1 MLRLPR
7 PAGAGKGR
15 EAAAG
20 SATGNCAL
28 RRAAIFT
35 FCKLLKWNCEI
46 LSVTDARTEQSSGR
60 PGEFRSGDW
69 RGCVLMSVALC
80 CGWAWE
86 MQCRGRAAACRWVG
100 ARGRHGGLRG
110 LEFQEL
116 GDGSRRIRHPTAEIE
131 TGKTSGAAS
140 CDVIPATI
148 PARLFLR
155 NRKFHPGRVRV
166 LKFCVLC

>member
-1 MLRLPR
+1 
-7 PAGAGKGR
+7 
-15 EAAAG
+15 
-20 SATGNCAL
+20 
-28 RRAAIFT
+28 
-35 FCKLLKWNCEI
+35 
-46 LSVTDARTEQSSGR
+46 
-60 PGEFRSGDW
+60 
-69 RGCVLMSVALC
+69 MSVALC

-140 CDVIPATI
+140 CDVGHNPSPVVSEKSKISPPAG
-148 PARLFLR
+148 LEF
-155 NRKFHPGRVRV
+155 
-166 LKFCVLC
+166 